1 MEQRFYIISEYG
13 LHARPAS
20 KLVQLSMG
28 YPCEINLIWQNK
40 TINLKSIMGLMS
52 LGIYHGETVKIET
65 SGESEEKALK
75 AISDFLVTE
84 HIGRIL

>member
-52 LGIYHGETVKIET
+52 LGIYHGETVKIEAL
-65 SGESEEKALK
+65 GDSEEKALK

>member
-20 KLVQLSMG
+20 KLVHLSMG

-65 SGESEEKALK
+65 IGELEEKALK
-75 AISDFLVTE
+75 DITDFMVAE

>member
-1 MEQRFYIISEYG
+1 
-13 LHARPAS
+13 
-20 KLVQLSMG
+20 MG